1 MDLKFA
7 NAKMGRFSLI
17 LNAVSN
23 LRIES
28 VPLVPLAPESAPA
41 KMHLYAMNKSRL
53 NAITSELGRYSF
65 APDAETNP
73 QTKRSFSRNG
83 RLIIDL
89 NAVIEQ
95 RADSNIL
102 APNAEML
109 RRNGYSHHAV
119 TKL

>member
-1 MDLKFA
+1 
-7 NAKMGRFSLI
+7 MGRFSLI

-95 RADSNIL
+95 RAEFEYLS
-102 APNAEML
+102 PKCRNAKKKRL
-109 RRNGYSHHAV
+109 
-119 TKL
+119 